1 MLWFKNGP
9 SKLASD
15 KWVLKFSLIYQLFS
29 TLSAHKMSID
39 WPNIRKLLN
48 LIVFPP
54 TVDTFNAY
62 KANFCQFSLPPI
74 WYLLKKNKQIKKQTA
89 TRIKI

>member
-1 MLWFKNGP
+1 
-9 SKLASD
+9 
-15 KWVLKFSLIYQLFS
+15 
-29 TLSAHKMSID
+29 MSID

-62 KANFCQFSLPPI
+62 KAEFLSIFFASNLIFA
-74 WYLLKKNKQIKKQTA
+74 KKNNKQIKKQTA